1 MQLILK
7 RTFKTVQAEVP
18 SRESAIY
25 FVLNKV
31 VTLTETEF
39 EELKASRQDIVDA
52 CDKVEA
58 KPTSARAARLILGA
72 EKSKSKVNPEAEE
85 GVRVSAGKQKKSK
98 FAAAIKPNATERKG

>member
-7 RTFKTVQAEVP
+7 RTFKTVQAEIP

-52 CDKVEA
+52 CDSVEA
-58 KPTSARAARLILGA
+58 KPTPARAARRIKAA
-72 EKSKSKVNPEAEE
+72 EESALKTSKSPKADSGKTP
-85 GVRVSAGKQKKSK
+85 AGKQKNSK
-98 FAAAIKPNATERKG
+98 QASAIKYETKKG